1 MNDIAKGSRFSRS
14 AGVFLAPKAFTLIE
28 LLVSVTC
35 QTGVL
40 PLHYLKKENKK
51 MPYNACKASASCTES
66 ALHIFR
72 RKMLHTAEPCFIRS
86 AFTLIELLVVIAI
99 IAILAAMLLPALQQ
113 ARERGKSSNCLS
125 NIRQLGMANAMYADS
140 SNGSYIYSSIWSSDW
155 STGSFWCG
163 KAESGIGGITINGG
177 LNDYMGNSKK
187 VTGCGSVTFEQ
198 NTATNSGTGGYG
210 YSVAIG
216 TWRTTPDYRM
226 ALPAKQSL
234 LSDPGRTIMFA
245 DHAGVNSTTGKYEEQ
260 IDLYAPRMLTA
271 DQDAGWD
278 ANPTM
283 HFRHSGRTNVCWA
296 DGHTASEGPLTYSQ
310 EGWERSGEQL
320 RGTFKIG
327 WFGGGKDDC
336 TRLFKL
342 KK

>member
-28 LLVSVTC
+28 LLVIKTC

-40 PLHYLKKENKK
+40 PLHYLKKIYKNYTSLR
-51 MPYNACKASASCTES
+51 PQGRTSRLTQSNSSH
-66 ALHIFR
+66 LHIF
-72 RKMLHTAEPCFIRS
+72 TQS

-113 ARERGKSSNCLS
+113 ARERGKSSSCLS

-177 LNDYMGNSKK
+177 LNDYIGNSKK